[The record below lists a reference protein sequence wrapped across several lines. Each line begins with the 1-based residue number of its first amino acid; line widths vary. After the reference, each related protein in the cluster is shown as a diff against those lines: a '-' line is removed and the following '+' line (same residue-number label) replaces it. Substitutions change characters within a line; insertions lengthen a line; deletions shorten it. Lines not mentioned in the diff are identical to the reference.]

1 MVEQNS
7 PQIASIDGVDGSEML
22 REEFN
27 ALWVEQN
34 SAVTLVIGIDERVE
48 RGIFVSKHFHEARLS
63 GLIELGE
70 DVSS

>member
-22 REEFN
+22 TEEFN
-27 ALWVEQN
+27 TLWVEQN
-34 SAVTLVIGIDERVE
+34 SAVALVIGIDERVE
-48 RGIFVSKHFHEARLS
+48 WGIFVSKHFVEARLS
-63 GLIELGE
+63 GLIDLGE